1 MANRFINN
9 KDLKDQQF
17 DEKQILLNILQQEF
31 PNDPLYSK
39 GQLTAAKSTQT
50 AFPIVSPAEDI
61 KYTTRDSFNRVDVYL
76 NDDQYTEYTV
86 NKSVPTVSDTVID
99 DLLDDEWE
107 FFVNEGQL
115 REPTVSGLFLIGKE
129 VQLNPID
136 YHHAYITQGPE
147 NLSELLNN
155 QSVDINDIT
164 SNIFC
169 VYYINNNVAYP
180 IPNYKTLEVMLVERG
195 LTYSSIQEAASDQL
209 LKFDMV
215 FDGKFEGDQTPTDKL
230 DPLEEFN
237 FRKLSDR
244 TYDWN
249 LKVRFDSGYRPKAP
263 FKRDPGDYLK
273 PIGYR
278 GTGATDLY
286 ITEDPTDR
294 YFDLVFQGQTYKE
307 KLREK
312 YEGKM
317 VIDKWP
323 VPYNNTDV
331 IQNVSVQTDDLVLG
345 ARLMINGYWKGI
357 ALASEGG
364 SRVFETYAQVNG
376 YSLKDF
382 QVGLGRYGER
392 GYINLLLDQGGL
404 TVLHVQE
411 DERPSAVWDDFAHI
425 AEIDRLDPI
434 EYLDYIDNYSN
445 NGQPFDIDYLNPYEP
460 KGSIT
465 YYNQVQLDK
474 LQMQATEQAAFDNIK
489 EQILEYWPKLATRTE
504 EFKNRINGLQSSTY
518 ESYFARMLGDNCPAY
533 RIINSDDYWRLV
545 KRKRKDGLKV
555 KEEEKNLLSLIEKA
569 NIITLSINKDQE
581 NSIVSSTRWGRVVA
595 IPGGEEESDSTG
607 ADVAEGVGIGV
618 VIGAGATAGAVAAGG
633 AGLLALGGFGA
644 VSGAIVGVG
653 LGALIPVGTA
663 VLAAGLLITGGVL
676 AAKELRELDNID
688 KYELPRRNDGSRFKK
703 LMKAGEYINLMI
715 ASVMEED
722 ITNDGIRDR
731 LYYADSVIGEL
742 RDTIQEATELLLNLD
757 NRLFNATEVDEL
769 RDIYTSIMEFYAFLT
784 SINNDDLQYCI
795 NTKNEIDRLLRKE
808 LSRIYEGIETF
819 RQIVYENVGNRNKFG
834 IQWPESA
841 KAIIN
846 TYLPG
851 KSFDDYLPQE
861 ED

>member
-1 MANRFINN
+1 MANRFINAKN
-9 KDLKDQQF
+9 VKNQEFNEQQA
-17 DEKQILLNILQQEF
+17 LLNIMQQEF

-39 GQLTAAKSTQT
+39 GQLTAAKLTQT
-50 AFPIVSPAEDI
+50 AFPIVSPTEDI
-61 KYTTRDSFNRVDVYL
+61 KYTTRDSFNRIDVYL
-76 NDDQYTEYTV
+76 DADEYTEY
-86 NKSVPTVSDTVID
+86 KLDKAVPTVSDTIID

-129 VQLNPID
+129 IQLNPLD
-136 YHHAYITQGPE
+136 FHHAYITKGPE
-147 NLSELLNN
+147 NLSDLVNN
-155 QSVDINDIT
+155 SDNISDVISD
-164 SNIFC
+164 IFC
-169 VYYINNNVAYP
+169 VYYINNDVAYP

-195 LTYSSIQEAASDQL
+195 LTYSSIKEADADQI

-215 FDGKFEGDQTPTDKL
+215 FDGKFEGDQTPNTAP
-230 DPLEEFN
+230 DPVEEFN
-237 FRKLSDR
+237 FRKLPDR
-244 TYDWN
+244 TLDWN
-249 LKVRFDSGYRPKAP
+249 TKIRFDSGYTPKAP

-278 GTGATDLY
+278 GTGASDLY
-286 ITEDPTDR
+286 IAEDPNDR

-317 VIDKWP
+317 VIDRWP
-323 VPYNNTDV
+323 VPYNNDDV
-331 IQNVSVQTDDLVLG
+331 VQNVAINTDDLVLG
-345 ARLMINGYWKGI
+345 VRLMINGYWKGI

-382 QVGLGRYGER
+382 QAGQGRYGER
-392 GYINLLLDQGGL
+392 GYINLLLEQGGL

-425 AEIDRLDPI
+425 AEVDRLDPT

-465 YYNQVQLDK
+465 YYNQTQLDK
-474 LQMQATEQAAFDNIK
+474 LQMQAAEQAAFDNIK

-504 EFKNRINGLQSSTY
+504 EFKNRLRGIESGTF
-518 ESYFARMLGDNCPAY
+518 ESYFTRMLGDNCPAY
-533 RIINSDDYWRLV
+533 KIINGADYWKLV
-545 KRKRKDGLKV
+545 KRKGKDGLKT

-581 NSIVSSTRWGRVVA
+581 NSIISNTKWGRVVT
-595 IPGGEEESDSTG
+595 IPNQDEDSTG
-607 ADVAEGVGIGV
+607 ENVAEGAGITAAIAVGGI
-618 VIGAGATAGAVAAGG
+618 AGIVTTAGLGLTGG
-633 AGLLALGGFGA
+633 IIG
-644 VSGAIVGVG
+644 VSGAIVGAG

-663 VLAAGLLITGGVL
+663 VLAAGALITGGVL
-676 AAKELRELDNID
+676 LAKELRELDNID
-688 KYELPRRNDGSRFKK
+688 AYELPRNKDGTRFKK
-703 LMKAGEYINLMI
+703 LMKAGEYVNLMI
-715 ASVMEED
+715 ASVMEQD
-722 ITNDGIRDR
+722 IVNNGVRER
-731 LYYADSVIGEL
+731 LYFADSVIGEL
-742 RDTIQEATELLLNLD
+742 RTTIQEASDLLLNLD

-784 SINNDDLQYCI
+784 SIDNDDLQFCI
-795 NTKNEIDRLLRKE
+795 NTKNEIDRLLRTE
-808 LSRIYEGIETF
+808 ISRIYDGVEIF
-819 RQIVYENVGNRNKFG
+819 RQIVYDNVGNRNKFG

-841 KAIIN
+841 KSIIN

-851 KSFDDYLPQE
+851 KSFDNYLPQE

>member
-1 MANRFINN
+1 MANRFINAKN
-9 KDLKDQQF
+9 VKNQDFNEQQA
-17 DEKQILLNILQQEF
+17 LLNIMQQEF
-31 PNDPLYSK
+31 PNDPLYSR
-39 GQLTAAKSTQT
+39 GQLTATKLTQT

-61 KYTTRDSFNRVDVYL
+61 KYTMRDSFNRVDVFL
-76 NDDQYTEYTV
+76 DTTEYTEY
-86 NKSVPTVSDTVID
+86 KLDKAVPTVSDTIID

-129 VQLNPID
+129 IQLNPID
-136 YHHAYITQGPE
+136 FHHAYITKGPE
-147 NLSELLNN
+147 NLADLISNSNN
-155 QSVDINDIT
+155 ASDVISD
-164 SNIFC
+164 IFC
-169 VYYINNNVAYP
+169 VYYINNDVAYP

-195 LTYSSIQEAASDQL
+195 LTYSSIKEADNDQIR
-209 LKFDMV
+209 KFDMV
-215 FDGKFEGDQTPTDKL
+215 FDGKFEGDQTPNTAP
-230 DPLEEFN
+230 DPVEEFN
-237 FRKLSDR
+237 FRKLTDR
-244 TYDWN
+244 TLDWN
-249 LKVRFDSGYRPKAP
+249 TKVRFDSGYRPKAP

-278 GTGATDLY
+278 GTGASDLY
-286 ITEDPTDR
+286 ITEDPNDR

-323 VPYNNTDV
+323 VPYNNDAV
-331 IQNVSVQTDDLVLG
+331 VQNVAVSTDDLVLG
-345 ARLMINGYWKGI
+345 VRLMINGYWKGI
-357 ALASEGG
+357 AIASEGG

-382 QVGLGRYGER
+382 QVGQGRYGER

-425 AEIDRLDPI
+425 AEVDRLDPS

-841 KAIIN
+841 KSIIN

-851 KSFDDYLPQE
+851 KSFDNYLPQE